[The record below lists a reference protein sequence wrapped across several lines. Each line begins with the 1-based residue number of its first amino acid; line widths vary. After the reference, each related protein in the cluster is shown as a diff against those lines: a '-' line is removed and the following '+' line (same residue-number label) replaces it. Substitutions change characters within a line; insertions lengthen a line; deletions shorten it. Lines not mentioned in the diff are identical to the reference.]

1 MHFMRRQRR
10 WDAKAR
16 ALPVALA
23 IALSIS
29 LPVACVPPA
38 ARQGT
43 RPVEALLAE
52 RGAGAVRWNP
62 GDSAA
67 ARVPMPQGAL
77 TSDSAV
83 RVALLR
89 SPHVRVVLADVGV
102 ASAELWQ
109 ASRLPNPVF
118 DLLLGAPT
126 SGGPGVSNVGL
137 GFAIVSALQRPLRQ
151 RVAAAELRSA
161 EQRVAD
167 AIFGVVIQVQRA
179 YLDVQHAQ
187 QALELAQTVATATAA
202 SAGAARAIRDAGNL
216 PAVVLAGEDA
226 MAAQSIADVAT
237 ADVVLSEA
245 KAELGRL
252 LGAGVGDTL
261 WTIPDRLADPLPE
274 QWSLGSLDS
283 LAIARRLDV
292 AGALASAR
300 AAFSAVG
307 LANRFR
313 LLPDGTIGGF
323 VEGEPDGRF
332 IGGTASITLPVF
344 DGGGAAVAKAR
355 AMLERRVA
363 EHDALVVDAHAAVR
377 GALARLEGARR
388 RAVQLKTSVL
398 PARRRVLTESQLQVN
413 AMAMPVFTLLQA
425 KQSEIDAARMY
436 LDALRDY
443 WSARADLERATG
455 GTLPARSAS

>member
-1 MHFMRRQRR
+1 
-10 WDAKAR
+10 
-16 ALPVALA
+16 
-23 IALSIS
+23 
-29 LPVACVPPA
+29 
-38 ARQGT
+38 
-43 RPVEALLAE
+43 
-52 RGAGAVRWNP
+52 
-62 GDSAA
+62 
-67 ARVPMPQGAL
+67 
-77 TSDSAV
+77 
-83 RVALLR
+83 
-89 SPHVRVVLADVGV
+89 
-102 ASAELWQ
+102 
-109 ASRLPNPVF
+109 
-118 DLLLGAPT
+118 
-126 SGGPGVSNVGL
+126 
-137 GFAIVSALQRPLRQ
+137 
-151 RVAAAELRSA
+151 LRSA